1 MFMTMI
7 ITNIHEAKAR
17 LSEFLDAAAA
27 GERVMI
33 CNRNRPVAELRAV
46 AAGRTEP
53 RPIGGA
59 KGRFSVPASFFD
71 ALSDDDLAAFEG
83 AAAVEGASR
92 AAERTARYQPARS
105 GKRR

>member
-1 MFMTMI
+1 MI

-33 CNRNRPVAELRAV
+33 CKRNRPVAELRAV
-46 AAGRTEP
+46 TGVRTEP

-59 KGRFSVPASFFD
+59 KGRFAVPASFFD
-71 ALSDDDLAAFEG
+71 PLPDDDLSAFEG
-83 AAAVEGASR
+83 ASAAEGASR
-92 AAERTARYQPARS
+92 AAERPGPYRPARS

>member
-1 MFMTMI
+1 MI
-7 ITNIHEAKAR
+7 ITNINEAKAK

-27 GERVMI
+27 GERVLI

-46 AAGRTEP
+46 AGVRTEP

-59 KGRFSVPASFFD
+59 KGRFSVPASFFEP
-71 ALSDDDLAAFEG
+71 LSDDDLAAFEG
-83 AAAVEGASR
+83 ASEPDGASR
-92 AAERTARYQPARS
+92 AAERPAPYRPTRS